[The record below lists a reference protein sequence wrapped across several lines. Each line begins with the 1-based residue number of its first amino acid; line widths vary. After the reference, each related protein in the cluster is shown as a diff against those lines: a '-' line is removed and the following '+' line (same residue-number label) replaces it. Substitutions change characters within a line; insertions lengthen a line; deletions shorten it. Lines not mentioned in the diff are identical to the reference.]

1 MPTYVRRL
9 TTAML
14 IRCVGPIAA
23 AVALAASADAQTT
36 ITINQPD
43 TQVWTATV
51 RGGTYAKQNLSTIL
65 ETRASDTAEYRRRA
79 LLKFDTQNLIAAG
92 TPVTSAILTLTVKQ
106 ASGDSSRKVGVYQV
120 TNSWEEPQVTWNSRK
135 TGAAWLTAGGDYGTK
150 LAESAVSNTVGTRVS
165 FDVTPLVQQAVRG
178 ALGSSRYTR
187 VALLDNGNSTSGSWR
202 AYYTAEE
209 IDPALRPTLTV
220 TYGAAAATPAPDP
233 NPHPRLAHRRLRPCL
248 RLRRP
253 RARCYAS
260 CTGILRRTDGEPTAS
275 DDPKRVVSRVVKMNP
290 DIISFNEMEKWNQ
303 VQPLRGRGRALSI
316 PARGGDPRREVV
328 HVGHSGLRFLDHQG
342 PAQHGLFEDPV
353 HLDLPHRLRRRKA
366 ESGRRRDDR
375 VQRPQHQLHDD
386 TLRPVY
392 GVGPGSLRRRKAR
405 VVCQRLR

>member
-14 IRCVGPIAA
+14 IRCIGPIAA

-106 ASGDSSRKVGVYQV
+106 ASGDLSRKVGVYQV

-178 ALGSSRYTR
+178 ASAPRATRASRCSITATR
-187 VALLDNGNSTSGSWR
+187 R
-202 AYYTAEE
+202 AV
-209 IDPALRPTLTV
+209 R
-220 TYGAAAATPAPDP
+220 GARTT
-233 NPHPRLAHRRLRPCL
+233 
-248 RLRRP
+248 RP
-253 RARCYAS
+253 RKSIRRCV
-260 CTGILRRTDGEPTAS
+260 RR
-275 DDPKRVVSRVVKMNP
+275 
-290 DIISFNEMEKWNQ
+290 
-303 VQPLRGRGRALSI
+303 
-316 PARGGDPRREVV
+316 
-328 HVGHSGLRFLDHQG
+328 
-342 PAQHGLFEDPV
+342 
-353 HLDLPHRLRRRKA
+353 
-366 ESGRRRDDR
+366 
-375 VQRPQHQLHDD
+375 
-386 TLRPVY
+386 
-392 GVGPGSLRRRKAR
+392 
-405 VVCQRLR
+405 

>member
-14 IRCVGPIAA
+14 IRCIGPIAA

-51 RGGTYAKQNLSTIL
+51 RGGTYAKKNLSTIL

-106 ASGDSSRKVGVYQV
+106 ASGDH
-120 TNSWEEPQVTWNSRK
+120 EPQGGRLPGDQLVGGAAGHVEQPK

-165 FDVTPLVQQAVRG
+165 FDVTPIVQQAVRG

-187 VALLDNGNSTSGSWR
+187 VALLDNGNSTS
-202 AYYTAEE
+202 
-209 IDPALRPTLTV
+209 LR
-220 TYGAAAATPAPDP
+220 GARTT
-233 NPHPRLAHRRLRPCL
+233 
-248 RLRRP
+248 RP
-253 RARCYAS
+253 RKSIRRCV
-260 CTGILRRTDGEPTAS
+260 RR
-275 DDPKRVVSRVVKMNP
+275 
-290 DIISFNEMEKWNQ
+290 
-303 VQPLRGRGRALSI
+303 
-316 PARGGDPRREVV
+316 
-328 HVGHSGLRFLDHQG
+328 
-342 PAQHGLFEDPV
+342 
-353 HLDLPHRLRRRKA
+353 
-366 ESGRRRDDR
+366 
-375 VQRPQHQLHDD
+375 
-386 TLRPVY
+386 
-392 GVGPGSLRRRKAR
+392 
-405 VVCQRLR
+405 